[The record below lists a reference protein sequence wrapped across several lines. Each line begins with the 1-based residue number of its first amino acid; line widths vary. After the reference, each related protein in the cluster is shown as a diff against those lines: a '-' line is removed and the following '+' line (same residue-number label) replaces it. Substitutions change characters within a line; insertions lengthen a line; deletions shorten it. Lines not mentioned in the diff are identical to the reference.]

1 MERVF
6 TKQAG
11 RFNAGDRR
19 DYSATVWND
28 IERSAGE
35 KLGAFSQEL
44 DGAIK
49 EHTSS
54 PTHTLESI
62 ERGRGRPKKTLGRR

>member
-6 TKQAG
+6 TKQVG
-11 RFNAGDRR
+11 RFNTGDRR

-35 KLGAFSQEL
+35 KLGSFSQEL
-44 DGAIK
+44 DGAMK
-49 EHTSS
+49 EHTSVNAIAS
-54 PTHTLESI
+54 ELI
-62 ERGRGRPKKTLGRR
+62 ERGRGRPRKI